1 MLLWW
6 PSSLN
11 CTDFCL
17 WECCQLLS
25 QVVLVVR
32 VWTVD
37 NPVTVSTLWRF
48 TTQMEIIGGMDLLCH
63 VLSFHCVPTPP
74 MLVLWEERFMFV
86 DITKEQVMKKYP
98 YLLCIKYLAFSP
110 PVTVF
115 PLCVLTIL
123 RSP

>member
-1 MLLWW
+1 MPLWW

-11 CTDFCL
+11 CTDF
-17 WECCQLLS
+17 CQLLS

-37 NPVTVSTLWRF
+37 NPVTVSALWRF
-48 TTQMEIIGGMDLLCH
+48 TTQMEIIGGTDLLCH
-63 VLSFHCVPTPP
+63 VPSFHCVPTPP

-98 YLLCIKYLAFSP
+98 YLLCIKYLAPPP
-110 PVTVF
+110 PVTEF